1 MADTKTSEVLTQ
13 EVKKQDYGIY
23 NQGRIK
29 LNYNEETQ
37 EYSEQYEPVKG
48 YKMFI
53 PPVPKEVKLP
63 TDVSMPIGTPEPSL
77 PFQPAEPIVQP
88 REKGESLIEKR
99 RREDE
104 ERFGPGQDPMT
115 FSKTMSNIFT
125 PGTEQNL
132 YYSTRNILKQEGN
145 QLTVNFDM
153 IDESGGFGLP
163 SIVGGL
169 FKAGEKDIIEGT
181 VSNLRN
187 AGILEGTEIDK
198 AEGMYTF
205 TVNQDKMNK
214 YTQNASALANKL
226 TGGYR
231 DDSGTYRQR
240 NDYLINE
247 LGKLGKEEATKFISD
262 MAIAS
267 DNDKLKSVI
276 DRAIDF
282 GTKGAA
288 AALITFQQG
297 GEELDLDAKGFL
309 GFPKYNDAF
318 KEAYTNTLNQLKEA
332 EGEAPSTS
340 QSEGRPTLEER
351 RAETKRI
358 DNLNREEKDKLL
370 NELDTLL
377 KQKEDERKSTT
388 TTTTK
393 SSQGLT
399 SAQKEALAGS
409 TSKSSGGGTLG
420 TPPSGGTPKA
430 ETGSSG
436 PPGRNYS
443 SGSSSTSKAPTGIN
457 RPGR

>member
-1 MADTKTSEVLTQ
+1 MTDTKTSEVLTQ
-13 EVKKQDYGIY
+13 EVKKKDFGIY

-37 EYSEQYEPVKG
+37 EYSEEYEPIKG

-53 PPVPKEVKLP
+53 PPVPKTVKLP
-63 TDVSMPIGTPEPSL
+63 TDVTVPTLPSEPSL
-77 PFQPAEPIVQP
+77 PGEISQPAEPIVPQ
-88 REKGESLIEKR
+88 RDRGESLIEKR

-153 IDESGGFGLP
+153 IDEAGGFGLP

-240 NDYLINE
+240 NDYLVNE

-267 DNDKLKSVI
+267 DNDQLKSVI

-288 AALITFQQG
+288 AALITFQQES
-297 GEELDLDAKGFL
+297 EELDLDAKGFL
-309 GFPKYNDAF
+309 GFAKYNDAF

-332 EGEAPSTS
+332 EGETPSAS

-370 NELDTLL
+370 DELDTLL
-377 KQKEDERKSTT
+377 KQKEDERS
-388 TTTTK
+388 K

-409 TSKSSGGGTLG
+409 KSKSSDGGTLG
-420 TPPSGGTPKA
+420 TPPSGGTPKKG
-430 ETGSSG
+430 TGASG
-436 PPGRNYS
+436 PPGF
-443 SGSSSTSKAPTGIN
+443 TPKKSKTPTGVR

>member
-1 MADTKTSEVLTQ
+1 MTDTKTSEVLTQ
-13 EVKKQDYGIY
+13 EVKKKDFGIY

-37 EYSEQYEPVKG
+37 EYSEEYEPIKG

-53 PPVPKEVKLP
+53 PPVPKTVKLP
-63 TDVSMPIGTPEPSL
+63 TDVTVPTLPSEPSL
-77 PFQPAEPIVQP
+77 PGEISQPAEPIVPQ
-88 REKGESLIEKR
+88 RDRGESLIEKR

-153 IDESGGFGLP
+153 IDEAGGFGLP

-226 TGGYR
+226 TGG
-231 DDSGTYRQR
+231 
-240 NDYLINE
+240 
-247 LGKLGKEEATKFISD
+247 
-262 MAIAS
+262 
-267 DNDKLKSVI
+267 
-276 DRAIDF
+276 
-282 GTKGAA
+282 
-288 AALITFQQG
+288 
-297 GEELDLDAKGFL
+297 
-309 GFPKYNDAF
+309 
-318 KEAYTNTLNQLKEA
+318 
-332 EGEAPSTS
+332 
-340 QSEGRPTLEER
+340 
-351 RAETKRI
+351 
-358 DNLNREEKDKLL
+358 
-370 NELDTLL
+370 
-377 KQKEDERKSTT
+377 
-388 TTTTK
+388 
-393 SSQGLT
+393 
-399 SAQKEALAGS
+399 
-409 TSKSSGGGTLG
+409 
-420 TPPSGGTPKA
+420 
-430 ETGSSG
+430 
-436 PPGRNYS
+436 
-443 SGSSSTSKAPTGIN
+443 
-457 RPGR
+457 

>member
-1 MADTKTSEVLTQ
+1 MADTKTSEVLSTEAGEQ
-13 EVKKQDYGIY
+13 KDLGLYS
-23 NQGRIK
+23 QGKLK
-29 LNYNEETQ
+29 LNYDEEAGIWKQ
-37 EYSEQYEPVKG
+37 EYEAVKPS
-48 YKMFI
+48 KMFI
-53 PPVPKEVKLP
+53 PPPPKEVKLP
-63 TDVSMPIGTPEPSL
+63 TDISMPTAPFEPSL
-77 PFQPAEPIVQP
+77 PGEISQPAEPIVPQ
-88 REKGESLIEKR
+88 RDRGESLIEKR

-153 IDESGGFGLP
+153 IDEAGGFGLP

-240 NDYLINE
+240 NDYLVNE

-267 DNDKLKSVI
+267 DNDQLKTII

-288 AALITFQQG
+288 AALITFQQKS
-297 GEELDLDAKGFL
+297 EELDLDAKGFL

-332 EGEAPSTS
+332 EGETPSAS

-370 NELDTLL
+370 DELDTLL
-377 KQKEDERKSTT
+377 KQKEDERS
-388 TTTTK
+388 K

-420 TPPSGGTPKA
+420 TPPSGGTSKSGGTPKKG
-430 ETGSSG
+430 TGASG
-436 PPGRNYS
+436 PPGF
-443 SGSSSTSKAPTGIN
+443 TPKKSKTPTGVR

>member
-1 MADTKTSEVLTQ
+1 MTDTKTSEVPTQ
-13 EVKKQDYGIY
+13 EVKKKDFGIY

-37 EYSEQYEPVKG
+37 EYSEEYEPIKG

-53 PPVPKEVKLP
+53 PPVPKTVKLP
-63 TDVSMPIGTPEPSL
+63 TDVTVPTLPSEPSL
-77 PFQPAEPIVQP
+77 PGEISQPAEPIVPQ
-88 REKGESLIEKR
+88 RDRGESLIEKR

-153 IDESGGFGLP
+153 IDEAGGFGLP

-240 NDYLINE
+240 NDYLVNE

-267 DNDKLKSVI
+267 DNDQLKSVI

-288 AALITFQQG
+288 AALITFQQKS
-297 GEELDLDAKGFL
+297 EELDLDAKGFL
-309 GFPKYNDAF
+309 GFAKYNDAF

-332 EGEAPSTS
+332 EGETPSAS

-370 NELDTLL
+370 DELDTLL
-377 KQKEDERKSTT
+377 KQKEDERS
-388 TTTTK
+388 K

-409 TSKSSGGGTLG
+409 KSKSSDGGTLG
-420 TPPSGGTPKA
+420 TPPSGGTPKKG
-430 ETGSSG
+430 TGASG
-436 PPGRNYS
+436 PPGF
-443 SGSSSTSKAPTGIN
+443 TPKKSKTPTGVR